1 MSTLLGSS
9 SLVRQRGHRRR
20 PVRSNLVAWCCALVV
35 ALVIVLAALGPWLAP
50 HDPLAVDPFNVHA
63 APSGAHL
70 LGTDDLGRD
79 ILSRLIVGTRASL
92 VAPAIVIVLAAVVA
106 TVLAIAAAWLNGI
119 VDTLVS
125 RVFDVLF
132 AFPSLILAVISVTI
146 FGVGL
151 TAPVLAL
158 AVAYVP
164 YLGRVMR
171 TAALR
176 ERRAPYVAALQTQG
190 FSAWWICLRHL
201 LPNVLPLLL
210 VQSALAFGYALLD
223 LAAISYVGLGVQPP
237 QAEWG
242 LMVAQGQSSVLAGFP
257 QQSIAAVVAIVATV
271 VSVNVLGAR
280 LSERV
285 GRIG

>member
-9 SLVRQRGHRRR
+9 LLRGR
-20 PVRSNLVAWCCALVV
+20 PVRHRLIASNLLLWSCGAAVVLVV
-35 ALVIVLAALGPWLAP
+35 VLAALGPWLAP
-50 HDPLAVDPFNVHA
+50 YDPLAVDPLNAHA

-79 ILSRLIVGTRASL
+79 ILSRLIIGTRASL
-92 VAPAIVIVLAAVVA
+92 IAPAVVILLAAVVA
-106 TVLAIAAAWLNGI
+106 TILAIVAAWLNGSA
-119 VDTLVS
+119 DTLIS
-125 RVFDVLF
+125 RAFDVLF
-132 AFPSLILAVISVTI
+132 AFPSLILAIISVTV

-164 YLGRVMR
+164 YIGRVMR
-171 TAALR
+171 TAAVR
-176 ERRAPYVAALQTQG
+176 ERGAPYVAALEMQG

-201 LPNVLPLLL
+201 LPNILPLLL

-237 QAEWG
+237 DAEWG
-242 LMVAQGQSSVLAGFP
+242 LMVAQGQSSILAGFP
-257 QQSIAAVVAIVATV
+257 QQSIAGIVTIVLTV
-271 VSVNVLGAR
+271 VSVNILGNR
-280 LSERV
+280 LSERF
-285 GRIG
+285 GRVR